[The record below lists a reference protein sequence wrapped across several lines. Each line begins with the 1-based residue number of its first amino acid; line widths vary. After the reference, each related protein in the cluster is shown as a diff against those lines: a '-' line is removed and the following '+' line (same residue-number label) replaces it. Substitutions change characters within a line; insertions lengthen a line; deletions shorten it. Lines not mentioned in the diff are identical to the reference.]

1 MMINYY
7 QPPLPF
13 FGGVVEA
20 EEYITRKPENKKLS
34 ELDAGFLA
42 IDN

>member
-1 MMINYY
+1 MILCG
-7 QPPLPF
+7 PVARSADGLPLAGVF
-13 FGGVVEA
+13 F
-20 EEYITRKPENKKLS
+20 